1 MTCRTAPSP
10 LTDFPVGKGGHT
22 GVRTSLGQLV
32 FLCVYK
38 QVVRRD
44 GGGDRAKQIPK
55 SSFRN
60 VLEKGG
66 KAAPWGMK
74 RKGRRKKDKQHQLE
88 GHGAAGQSCVH
99 LEDGYGFRRKCK
111 LSLSTL

>member
-1 MTCRTAPSP
+1 M
-10 LTDFPVGKGGHT
+10 
-22 GVRTSLGQLV
+22 
-32 FLCVYK
+32 
-38 QVVRRD
+38 
-44 GGGDRAKQIPK
+44 
-55 SSFRN
+55 
-60 VLEKGG
+60 LEKGG

-111 LSLSTL
+111 LSLSTLPSDQMSQETVYSFPGFE